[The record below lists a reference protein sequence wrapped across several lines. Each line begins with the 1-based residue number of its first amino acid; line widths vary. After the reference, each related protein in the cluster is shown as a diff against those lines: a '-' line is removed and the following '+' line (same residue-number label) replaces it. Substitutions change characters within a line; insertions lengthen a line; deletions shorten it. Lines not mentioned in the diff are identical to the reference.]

1 MGQKSYSEIP
11 RIPVLPVG
19 LSASRTDTPIN
30 SVVTERP
37 SRTCCKGTGL
47 NEFAKRGLTGPAGRR
62 IIHVQMKGIPAT
74 YYPGDR
80 PSLVRR
86 KTARNQYT
94 LLRLGPLYNYAYG
107 GIMTTQMTIF
117 FDNPETRSQFVAD
130 ISDLIVYN
138 DQVYRE
144 EIERMNYED
153 TLSFY
158 MPDLDQDERDPESD
172 PGSRMSLRRAEMVLN
187 PSLYG
192 YCMDQVL

>member
-1 MGQKSYSEIP
+1 
-11 RIPVLPVG
+11 
-19 LSASRTDTPIN
+19 
-30 SVVTERP
+30 
-37 SRTCCKGTGL
+37 
-47 NEFAKRGLTGPAGRR
+47 
-62 IIHVQMKGIPAT
+62 
-74 YYPGDR
+74 
-80 PSLVRR
+80 
-86 KTARNQYT
+86 
-94 LLRLGPLYNYAYG
+94 
-107 GIMTTQMTIF
+107 MTTQMTIF